1 MIRINKKLIALMAV
15 FLIIASFVTQ
25 TVFAD
30 DAEIKTVE
38 KPRVEFVIS
47 DIDENGFATASLMI
61 YNATFAGGQFGFSF
75 DNKVIQIVNRETK
88 KATEVFSEAGILY
101 NFENEKGVHKFTRL
115 APLETVSNSEG
126 KLSFGFYGMPSDV
139 SGEKASVTVGADGF
153 KLYDFVVKFLEK
165 KDPCFEILDYGS
177 AVINKE
183 AFLADG
189 SKTVPVTFKFV
200 IPEELGE
207 TEDIDIELIEP
218 EKSLK
223 QKRAERLVDS
233 LILNIG
239 NYAAVDD
246 GILKWVD
253 DNNKEVIPFIDSD
266 RTFVPVRFI
275 SEAFGAEV
283 NWNPENQEIVIK
295 LKETEIKMY
304 IGNIKYTVNGAEKE
318 MDAVPLIKQDRTFV
332 PIRFISEALGK
343 SVYWEPGMK
352 LIIVT
357 PEERPWDP
365 NGEAE
370 KNILP
375 DALLIMSDLI
385 RDLKP
390 TVPEK

>member
-1 MIRINKKLIALMAV
+1 MIRFNKK
-15 FLIIASFVTQ
+15 IIAVSVLIFTLISVVSQ
-25 TVFAD
+25 TTFALD
-30 DAEIKTVE
+30 ETKTAE

-47 DIDENGFATASLMI
+47 EIDDDGFATASLMI

-75 DNKVIQIVNRETK
+75 NKDVMQIVNKETK
-88 KATEVFSEAGILY
+88 QPTEEFNEASTLFY
-101 NFENEKGVHKFTRL
+101 LENENGTHKFTEL
-115 APLETVSNSEG
+115 DALNVASNQEG
-126 KLSFGFYGMPSDV
+126 KLSFGFYGMPSGISDRK
-139 SGEKASVTVGADGF
+139 GAVTVGEEGF
-153 KLYDFVVKFLEK
+153 MLYQFIFKFFERK
-165 KDPCFEILDYGS
+165 NPEFEILPYGS

-189 SKTVPVTFKFV
+189 ADTIPVVFRFV

-207 TEDIDIELIEP
+207 TEDVDINLIEP

-246 GILKWVD
+246 GFLKWID
-253 DNNKEVIPFIDSD
+253 DDNKEVVPFIESD

-283 NWNPENQEIVIK
+283 KWNPENQEILIS
-295 LKETEIKMY
+295 LDETDIKMY
-304 IGNIKYTVNGAEKE
+304 IKKDAYTVNGEENQMDVAPFIKE
-318 MDAVPLIKQDRTFV
+318 DRTFV

-343 SVYWEPGMK
+343 SVYWDPGMK
-352 LIIVT
+352 LIMVT
-357 PEERPWDP
+357 PEDRPWDP
-365 NGEAE
+365 DGEAE

-385 RDLKP
+385 RDIKP
-390 TVPEK
+390 SESGK

>member
-1 MIRINKKLIALMAV
+1 MIKFNKKAIILLLTFVMMISMVFQVSYAVDNAGDMENRKVKLICSEADKDGY
-15 FLIIASFVTQ
+15 VTL
-25 TVFAD
+25 
-30 DAEIKTVE
+30 
-38 KPRVEFVIS
+38 
-47 DIDENGFATASLMI
+47 SLVA
-61 YNATFAGGQFGFSF
+61 YNATFAAGQFGFSF
-75 DNKVIQIVNRETK
+75 DNSVLQFVDKNTKELSNNFDDVAVAYEFNNGET
-88 KATEVFSEAGILY
+88 S
-101 NFENEKGVHKFTRL
+101 HKFTQ
-115 APLETVSNSEG
+115 ATKINTISNDEG
-126 KLSFGFYGMPSDV
+126 KFRVGFYSLPTPETGKDILINV
-139 SGEKASVTVGADGF
+139 DDKGF
-153 KLYDFVVKFLEK
+153 KIYDFTAKLLKNEDPKFEV
-165 KDPCFEILDYGS
+165 LDYIS
-177 AVINKE
+177 KVFVKE
-183 AFLADG
+183 AFLSDGQGDKALTLEVVLPERLGG
-189 SKTVPVTFKFV
+189 SK
-200 IPEELGE
+200 GE
-207 TEDIDIELIEP
+207 IVYAPKAP
-218 EKSLK
+218 EKTLK

-246 GILKWVD
+246 GFLKWVD
-253 DNNKEVIPFIDSD
+253 DSNKEVIPFIDSD